1 MNAYNISY
9 YFLIVSMI
17 IAIISRVASFGWILI
32 FFSPII
38 VVYYVLIY
46 FANNYFLDKFKD
58 KFTTTKATIVFI
70 TCLLFIVSNLLFP
83 DGGDGPRIV
92 LFGFV
97 EFYPVMMTISLV
109 SMALA
114 SVLAVIEILWVKI
127 KV

>member
-32 FFSPII
+32 FLSPII
-38 VVYYVLIY
+38 VVYYGLIY
-46 FANNYFLDKFKD
+46 FATNYFLDKFKD
-58 KFTTTKATIVFI
+58 KFTMTKAMLVFI
-70 TCLLFIVSNLLFP
+70 TCFLFMVSNLLFP
-83 DGGDGPRIV
+83 DGGDGSRIV
-92 LFGFV
+92 LFGLV
-97 EFYPVMMTISLV
+97 EFSPVMMTISLV

-114 SVLAVIEILWVKI
+114 SILAVIEILWVKI